1 MQVEVELADELAGAL
16 DAQHFDRRVPHG
28 GGVVAEL
35 HGVER
40 FDDAEQ
46 AVEHAR
52 FGEVLAHLVFGEGV
66 ACLAQLFA
74 GVAHVPGLQFGD
86 AEVFGG
92 KGFEL
97 GQIAFGV
104 GLGLGAEFA
113 QEVEHLFG
121 RFGHLGHQ

>member
-66 ACLAQLFA
+66 ARLAQLFA
-74 GVAHVPGLQFGD
+74 GVA
-86 AEVFGG
+86 
-92 KGFEL
+92 
-97 GQIAFGV
+97 
-104 GLGLGAEFA
+104 
-113 QEVEHLFG
+113 
-121 RFGHLGHQ
+121 